1 MERLNIDIGVKS
13 YQFVEGGAPL
23 VFNPSD
29 PNVYARYMEAM
40 DSIKAVETEMSA
52 KAVAV
57 KVKDDTVE
65 AQAEAGSESL
75 RIMAETDRRIKKI
88 LNGIFGGTNNF
99 DDILCGVNL
108 MAVTA
113 NGDRVINNLLAALSP
128 IMEAGAKACVETEIK
143 EAKLNREQRRAMGV

>member
-1 MERLNIDIGVKS
+1 MELLNIDIGVKS

-29 PNVYARYMEAM
+29 PNVYARYLDAV
-40 DSIKAVETEMSA
+40 DSIKAVEKEMSA
-52 KAVAV
+52 RAASV
-57 KVKDDTVE
+57 KIKDDTVE

-75 RIMAETDRRIKKI
+75 RIMAETDRRIKQI
-88 LNGIFGGTNNF
+88 LNGIFGGKNNF

-113 NGDRVINNLLAALSP
+113 SGDRVINNLLNALSP
-128 IMEAGAKACVETEIK
+128 IMETGAKACIETEIK
-143 EAKLNREQRRAMGV
+143 DAKLNREQRRAMGV